1 MSARK
6 IERQDLT
13 TRSLLQNAKRE
24 DPIVLTFAHLFPFLD
39 DSGCIFPVVDDS
51 GAFPLFLDLSGLVL
65 PVLDVGRASLVG
77 LPRLDKSL
85 HSSLKSRCL
94 SAVSSIN
101 CANCNYFAFFLRLTT
116 SLPFRKFEMGSG
128 FGAHFSSAPLA
139 SAHPES
145 QKSEIRPLEAVVNSL
160 RQELQI
166 KDWIMRKRLEDEFCL
181 RSLLYAEMASMQSR
195 YLCDARWSVRVHSHS
210 ATSQAASTEGQN
222 TCLGDPLLVDP
233 YLSATGSQGAY
244 YFGLLN
250 RFFAS
255 YANDLGI
262 SREEFIATAT
272 HPHFPKGNLHVLYTL
287 GLGEQQLYHIGV
299 VQRDISGRGSQDPLW
314 QAQRITDRLVLAMSD
329 RESVKQILLPLIV
342 QQFYLLVNVSSFA
355 AAGTE

>member
-181 RSLLYAEMASMQSR
+181 RSLLYGRS
-195 YLCDARWSVRVHSHS
+195 
-210 ATSQAASTEGQN
+210 ASTAIQ
-222 TCLGDPLLVDP
+222 LLPKRLQRRGKIHVLVIPCSLTPIFPQRDHKGRTI
-233 YLSATGSQGAY
+233 SAYSTVSLRRTRTILVSVERNSSQQQLIHIFPKATFTSY
-244 YFGLLN
+244 TLWAWENSNSITL
-250 RFFAS
+250 AS
-255 YANDLGI
+255 YNETSLDEVRKI
-262 SREEFIATAT
+262 
-272 HPHFPKGNLHVLYTL
+272 LY
-287 GLGEQQLYHIGV
+287 
-299 VQRDISGRGSQDPLW
+299 GRHNESP
-314 QAQRITDRLVLAMSD
+314 TD
-329 RESVKQILLPLIV
+329 
-342 QQFYLLVNVSSFA
+342 SSLQCPI
-355 AAGTE
+355 ENR